1 MLKGAE
7 CCKFFIRH
15 PVLAEVAIKS
25 FLQYTFVGKIG
36 VMSNVPSGDSPALL
50 NGIQIRRIWGEFY
63 QFNFLADITVFLQ
76 RFLLH
81 QAERL
86 LMPRCIVYDHTH
98 FFTVFDRILGHEIP
112 IWLDNRFVVEPR
124 GFRRNELSRLR
135 DDVTTVR
142 HVFSSGRGSNFRL
155 WTLTC
160 PFARNRC
167 CYLEMDFI
175 LKNEDARII
184 GYNFCRFF

>member
-15 PVLAEVAIKS
+15 PVLAEVAIKC

-112 IWLDNRFVVEPR
+112 I
-124 GFRRNELSRLR
+124 
-135 DDVTTVR
+135 
-142 HVFSSGRGSNFRL
+142 
-155 WTLTC
+155 
-160 PFARNRC
+160 
-167 CYLEMDFI
+167 
-175 LKNEDARII
+175 
-184 GYNFCRFF
+184 